1 MDKHIE
7 ITKECSGE
15 MQADF
20 GMVEEIAWIEV
31 DGKPTCPLLCG
42 AYWRAKDEASLPA

>member
-20 GMVEEIAWIEV
+20 GMVEENSV
-31 DGKPTCPLLCG
+31 DRG
-42 AYWRAKDEASLPA
+42 